1 MSSFDPPYKPRL
13 WVPGDLNAFFG
24 LLVDVLL
31 NVMVLT
37 GLVLFVLPLPRETVF
52 GRILPALGLALPLGN
67 LFYAYLAWKLAR
79 TRRSDATT
87 ALPYGPS
94 VPHMFIVVFLVMA
107 PALLATG
114 NAMLAWRLGL
124 VWAFVVGIIVL
135 LGAFIGPAIRK
146 YTPRAAMLGTLA
158 GISIVFISMRPVFQI
173 FEQAWMGLICFM
185 IVLLTFVGRVRLPF
199 NIPGGLAVGLAGSA
213 LAWGGV
219 ALGWSDL
226 MDPAAVAESLNH
238 ASLHLPVPSL
248 DVFSV
253 PMSQVWPLLLTAIPL
268 GIYNFTEAL
277 NNVESAAAGGDDY
290 SLRAVLLA
298 DGLGAVAGSLF
309 GSPFP
314 PAVYIGHPGW
324 KAVGGRIGYSLA
336 TGAAVAAICFLG
348 LTAFLLSLI
357 PLVAVMPI
365 LVFIGL
371 SIGAQAFQASPRRH
385 AAAVVLALIPNI
397 AQWARTQVDG
407 SLATSGV
414 DPARVPEDL
423 LAGLARNGVLYH
435 GMQLAGGGA
444 VLAGLLLGAVA
455 AFVIDRRYNW
465 AAVYA
470 AAGALLSFFG
480 FIHAERL
487 AVNASPGVTFGYFLA
502 TLALGLLAWGQ
513 AREQGRMDWS
523 PIAEPCSGGLPPPV
537 HPPAP
542 PAREPAQRPVIPAEP
557 YDLPFEPFSTA
568 LLIIDMQRDFLEPG
582 GFGSALG
589 RDVSLLRP
597 AIGPCQAL
605 LRAARGRG
613 LLVIHTREG
622 HAPDLADCPPAKLAR
637 GRLKTGIG
645 DLGPMGRILVRGEK
659 GHDIIPE
666 LYPIAGEPLVD
677 KPGKGAFFGTDL
689 EARLRNRGIRTLLVC
704 GVTTEVCV
712 TSTVREANDRGF
724 ECVVVADATGSYFP
738 QFQRVALEMVKANG
752 GIFGWVASSGA
763 VVAALAKKVAT

>member
-1 MSSFDPPYKPRL
+1 MSPSDPAYKPRL

-37 GLVLFVLPLPRETVF
+37 GLVLFVLQLPRETVF
-52 GRILPALGLALPLGN
+52 GRILPALGIALPLGN

-79 TRRSDATT
+79 KQRSDAKT

-107 PALLATG
+107 PTLLATR
-114 NAMLAWRLGL
+114 NAILAWRLGL

-135 LGAFIGPAIRK
+135 LGAFIGPFIRK

-158 GISIVFISMRPVFQI
+158 GISIVFISMRPVFQM
-173 FEQAWMGLICFM
+173 FEQAWIGLICFM
-185 IVLLTFVGRVRLPF
+185 IILLTFVGRVRLPF
-199 NIPGGLAVGLAGSA
+199 NIPGGLAVGLVGSA

-226 MDPAAVAESLNH
+226 MDPAAVAESLQH
-238 ASLHLPVPSL
+238 ASLHLPFPTL

-268 GIYNFTEAL
+268 GIYNFTEAM

-298 DGLGAVAGSLF
+298 DGIGAVAGSLF

-336 TGAAVAAICFLG
+336 TGIAVAAICFLG

-371 SIGAQAFQASPRRH
+371 SIGAQAFQASPKRH
-385 AAAVVLALIPNI
+385 APAVVLALLPNI
-397 AQWARTQVDG
+397 AQWARTQIDG
-407 SLATSGV
+407 TLATAGV
-414 DPARVPEDL
+414 DPARLPTDV
-423 LAGLARNGVLYH
+423 LAGMARNGVLYH

-444 VLAGLLLGAVA
+444 VLAGLLLGAIAV
-455 AFVIDRRYNW
+455 FVIDRRYNW

-470 AAGALLSFFG
+470 AVGTMLSFFG

-487 AVNASPGVTFGYFLA
+487 AVNASPDVTFGYLLV
-502 TLALGLLAWGQ
+502 TIALGLLAWGQ

-523 PIAEPCSGGLPPPV
+523 PIAEAGSDEQPPPPAAY
-537 HPPAP
+537 PPAP
-542 PAREPAQRPVIPAEP
+542 SIRKPADRPVIHAEP

-589 RDVSLLRP
+589 SDVSLLRT
-597 AIGPCQAL
+597 AIGPCQTVL
-605 LRAARGRG
+605 KAARERG

-645 DLGPMGRILVRGEK
+645 DPGPMGRILVRGEK

-666 LYPIAGEPLVD
+666 LYPIIGEPLVD

-689 EARLRNRGIRTLLVC
+689 ESRLRNRGIRTLIVC

-738 QFQRVALEMVKANG
+738 QFQRLALEMVKANG
-752 GIFGWVASSGA
+752 GIFGWVTSSGA
-763 VVAALAKKVAT
+763 VVAALAD